1 MSLMRYNPNAN
12 LTLEPMKKPTTY
24 SKTFIFIITFLL
36 LSCGMVAQTLN
47 RPTPIRNP
55 NFGGSGAGWTAAC
68 ASASFNEYFVNFTW
82 SGTPNVNSDNTF
94 VLELSDA
101 TGNFTNPTAL
111 TTITDKNNSNDFNI
125 QFSLPSNTRGNG
137 YKLRVKST
145 SPVLFSPETIAY
157 NMYYINYRNPIRIT
171 ENGSGIIGNGKIAI
185 CDGGTAVIAVDNVP
199 NAETYQYIWR
209 RSSTVLPDK
218 SASIT
223 VSNNGMYSV
232 EIDYGNVCSGSAGT
246 LSNLITVEGGTKL
259 GVAINTPTTTEFCAG
274 ETAAPLEATINNPD
288 LFYTWYKNNIEV
300 NARTRGQFSYTIDTN
315 LADFNGDYT
324 VKIEGDGICSETTAP
339 ITITKIG
346 GFTITE
352 TNTLDM
358 VILPGQ
364 TKTLEVNT
372 TANSPTYQWFR
383 NGVAISGATN
393 NTYNTTEAGT
403 YYVQVLQ
410 SGACAATTNSAT
422 TTIVAP
428 TSLELITNYT
438 TGYTD
443 CENSSILL
451 DVNTINAVSAAGI
464 KTDVTADLK
473 ENLTYQWKKDGT
485 DVPGATTATIS
496 LTEVAE
502 NGIYTL
508 EARVASFLM
517 TSNSLPVVL
526 KSNEAVSI
534 TASDLTVCNST
545 ETISVSTTNNL
556 TGETFQWL
564 KNGTVINTTDTT
576 LTTSEVGIYQL
587 VISREGCPISSN
599 EITISPFDASLI
611 TLDSPEAVVFPE
623 GGSKTITATG
633 GTAYEW
639 KDSSN
644 NLISSSNTVTLTN
657 EGTYVLTAFIDACV
671 VSKEITVTYRDTFR
685 IPNVITVNGDG
696 INDLWLLPNTYSKK
710 DDVNVIIY
718 NSQGVEIFNV
728 TNYQNN
734 WPTSTMVFP
743 SQNLIFY
750 YTIKKGGDILKQG
763 TITVIK

>member
-1 MSLMRYNPNAN
+1 MRYNPNAN
-12 LTLEPMKKPTTY
+12 LTLEHMKKPTTY
-24 SKTFIFIITFLL
+24 SKTLVFIITFLVF
-36 LSCGMVAQTLN
+36 SCGLVAQTLN
-47 RPTPIRNP
+47 TPTPIRNP

-82 SGTPNVNSDNTF
+82 SANPNVNSDNTF

-101 TGNFTNPTAL
+101 TGNFTNPIVL
-111 TTITDKNNSNDFNI
+111 TTVTDRNNSNDFNI
-125 QFSLPSNTRGNG
+125 QFSLPTNTRGNG

-218 SASIT
+218 GPSIT
-223 VSNNGMYSV
+223 VSQNGMYSV

-259 GVAINTPTTTEFCAG
+259 GIAINAPTTTAFCAG
-274 ETAAPLEATINNPD
+274 ETAAPLEATINNSD
-288 LFYTWYKNNIEV
+288 LFYTWYKNNVEV
-300 NARTRGQFSYTIDTN
+300 SARTRGQFSYTIDTN
-315 LADFNGDYT
+315 LPDFNGDYT

-339 ITITKIG
+339 VTITKTG
-346 GFTITE
+346 GFTVTE
-352 TNTLDM
+352 TNALDM

-372 TANSPTYQWFR
+372 TASSPTYQWFR
-383 NGVAISGATN
+383 NGTAIAGATN
-393 NTYNTTEAGT
+393 NTYNTTQAGT

-410 SGACAATTNSAT
+410 RGACAATTNSGT

-428 TSLELITNYT
+428 TSLELVTNYT
-438 TGYTD
+438 TSYSD
-443 CENSSILL
+443 CDNSTILL
-451 DVNTINAVSAAGI
+451 DVNIINAVSSAGI
-464 KTDVTADLK
+464 RTDVTADLK
-473 ENLTYQWKKDGT
+473 DSLSYQWKKDGI
-485 DVPGATTATIS
+485 DVPGATAATIS
-496 LTEVAE
+496 LTQVTE
-502 NGIYTL
+502 NGVYTL
-508 EARVASFLM
+508 DASIASFLM

-526 KSNEAVSI
+526 KSDEVVSI
-534 TASDLTVCNST
+534 TASDLTVCNNT
-545 ETISVSTTNNL
+545 ETITVSTTNNL

-564 KNGTVINTTDTT
+564 RNGTVVNTTDTT
-576 LTTSEVGIYQL
+576 LATSETGIYQL
-587 VISREGCPISSN
+587 VISREGCPITSN
-599 EITISPFDASLI
+599 EITINPFDASLI
-611 TLDSPEAVVFPE
+611 SLDAPEDLVLVE
-623 GGSKTITATG
+623 GSSRTVTANG

-639 KDSSN
+639 RDESN
-644 NLISSSNTVTLTN
+644 NVISNSSSVILTN
-657 EGTYVLTAFIDACV
+657 EGTYILTAFIDACV
-671 VSKEITVTYRDTFR
+671 VLKEITVSYRDTFR

-696 INDLWLLPNTYSKK
+696 INDLWLLPNTYANQ
-710 DDVNVIIY
+710 DDVRVIIQ
-718 NSQGVEIFNV
+718 NTQGTELLNV

-734 WPTSTMVFP
+734 WPQSSMTFP
-743 SQNLIFY
+743 TQNMIFY
-750 YTIKKGGDILKQG
+750 YTLQKGNEVVKQG